1 MQEFGKYGGV
11 RKVNLA
17 VERIDSSNMKGF
29 RGQQTSHKIDISGAI
44 TSWRCV
50 DGKLCDD
57 FVCSMVSAAM
67 WNTNLIKLTEHF
79 DRQPLNRRLAG
90 TVRFLDLYLRG
101 LLTPWELQVPTRQ
114 LRDPSPRGCIT
125 FAPRLAS
132 RSNRLPFGTPTAP
145 AAAVTG
151 AGAGKTAAIMHR
163 VWRCRHRGV
172 IDGLEKGLCN
182 A

>member
-1 MQEFGKYGGV
+1 M
-11 RKVNLA
+11 A
-17 VERIDSSNMKGF
+17 VERIDSGNMKGF
-29 RGQQTSHKIDISGAI
+29 RGQQTSHKIDISGTI
-44 TSWRCV
+44 TSWRDV

-67 WNTNLIKLTEHF
+67 WNTNLMKLTEHF
-79 DRQPLNRRLAG
+79 DRQPLNRRLTR

-101 LLTPWELQVPTRQ
+101 LLTPWELQVPTGQ
-114 LRDPSPRGCIT
+114 LRDPSPQSSIT
-125 FAPRLAS
+125 FAPTLAS
-132 RSNRLPFGTPTAP
+132 RSNGLPFGTPTAP

-151 AGAGKTAAIMHR
+151 AGGGKTAAIMHR